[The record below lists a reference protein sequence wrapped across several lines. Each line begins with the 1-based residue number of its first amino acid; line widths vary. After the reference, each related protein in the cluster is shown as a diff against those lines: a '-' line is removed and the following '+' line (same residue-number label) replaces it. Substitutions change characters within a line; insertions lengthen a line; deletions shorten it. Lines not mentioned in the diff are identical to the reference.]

1 MISTK
6 AGKIVGLAA
15 LVSNL
20 ALTTPLTQGETG
32 AVNAFRR
39 YWNDNQF
46 LRSSTWYGHE
56 DSTNT
61 VQGVDYISFID
72 IYMYKKKNENLTDVG
87 LVMAINGPVTALQ
100 RRAILDEDGAYV
112 EVRSFADS
120 LLAEQHVVNNLLI
133 PHVSVQQS
141 GIEDPYE
148 NPIRE
153 TTWGNVKDHY
163 RTK

>member
-1 MISTK
+1 MISTR
-6 AGKIVGLAA
+6 AGKIVGLVA

-20 ALTTPLTQGETG
+20 AFATPLTQGEIG

-46 LRSSTWYGHE
+46 LRFGTWYGHE

-72 IYMYKKKNENLTDVG
+72 VYMSQQTNAHLTDVG
-87 LVMAINGPVTALQ
+87 LVMAINGPATALQ
-100 RRAILDEDGAYV
+100 RRAILYQDGAYV

-133 PHVSVQQS
+133 PHVAVQQT

-153 TTWGNVKDHY
+153 TTWGSVKDQY